1 MTVTGEGTQPLSDL
15 AWKKKENKYMGDKS
29 MSTKE
34 QHIEKELEKKSQ
46 TEKYLL
52 NFPPE
57 EKYLGFENDS
67 NICYANSAMQV
78 LYHCRAFREQVVN
91 WKPCNTQKYYLINEL
106 ADLFKAIKSAK
117 GTRGIVNHRRMI
129 ARIRAGN
136 ALFNNEEHHDSHEFL

>member
-1 MTVTGEGTQPLSDL
+1 
-15 AWKKKENKYMGDKS
+15 MGDKS

-78 LYHCRAFREQVVN
+78 LYHCKAFREQVVN

-106 ADLFKAIKSAK
+106 ADLFKAIKSANFTGARALDMLTISK
-117 GTRGIVNHRRMI
+117 EGRSDEQMLGTDI
-129 ARIRAGN
+129 
-136 ALFNNEEHHDSHEFL
+136 F